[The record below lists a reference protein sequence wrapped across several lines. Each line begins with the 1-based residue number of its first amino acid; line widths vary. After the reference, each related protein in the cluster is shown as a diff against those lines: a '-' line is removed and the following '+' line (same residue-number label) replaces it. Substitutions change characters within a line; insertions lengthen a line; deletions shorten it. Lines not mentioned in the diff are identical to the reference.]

1 MMDQTKQGL
10 VGLAPRRKAAGYTQ
24 AGLAVALDVS
34 RSLLAAWE
42 VGNLWP
48 SSERLPRMAQ
58 LLGCTIAELYAPP
71 EPRAVEGA
79 GPYEAP
85 PEPRAVEG
93 AGPYEAPP
101 EPRAVEGAGPYDGIL
116 TPEGGDDHAGE
127 LPKYLS

>member
-1 MMDQTKQGL
+1 MDQTKQGL
-10 VGLAPRRKAAGYTQ
+10 AGLAPRRKAAGYTQ

-42 VGNLWP
+42 AGNLWP

-71 EPRAVEGA
+71 EPPAVET
-79 GPYEAP
+79 
-85 PEPRAVEG
+85 
-93 AGPYEAPP
+93 
-101 EPRAVEGAGPYDGIL
+101 IL
-116 TPEGGDDHAGE
+116 PQGGGNDHAGE